1 MINMSD
7 YLGTSDFERLV
18 DDLDY
23 SLSMLAEPVTL
34 TATQLAT
41 VRKLILIYSATTLE
55 VDHLRNELSRLEE
68 VLYDERSD

>member
-23 SLSMLAEPVTL
+23 ELSTLAEPVTL

-68 VLYDERSD
+68 VLYDEGSD